1 MQVHAAHAE
10 PKPASITTQYRQWLA
25 SMGDAQRS
33 NRDAHEEHEAR
44 EQQRKEAITAFSEK
58 LRTTIL
64 NGGKV
69 SEFWKAAGPAGS
81 TTASVQQPATTD
93 EPPATTA
100 APDMARLAT
109 TAAAEDMVEF
119 VDQVYSEAT
128 AALTTA
134 TQPAASASTVP
145 SAAPEPSPSAQAGPK
160 VRPEQ
165 RKLAALVLAQWMA
178 LHCQRF

>member
-1 MQVHAAHAE
+1 
-10 PKPASITTQYRQWLA
+10 
-25 SMGDAQRS
+25 MGDAQRS